1 MKRKDNNQ
9 DNQRGHP
16 LRVPSVAEG
25 MAVLVAIGLDALGE
39 PPVAL
44 HPVVW
49 YGKLI
54 DFLQRRAPA
63 SSQHQLWYGAAM
75 GVWAAPFALIPTL
88 FVQRRARSLVD
99 VCRKR
104 GYARAG
110 IAGVALIEGICLKPF
125 FALNM
130 LVSAGKSVRLA
141 LERQDLIAA
150 REALQ
155 QLVSRDRSQLSTELV
170 AAATIESLAENV
182 SDSVTAPLF
191 YYALF
196 GLPGAALYRLYNTFD
211 SMIGY
216 HGRYEYL
223 GKFAARLDDVLNY
236 IPARLTALLI
246 IALAPCY
253 GGVRR
258 PAWQIWRRDAART
271 ESPNAGHP
279 MAAVA
284 GALGVQLE
292 KVDHY
297 VLGDAHSIPDTR
309 RMRQAECMVCW
320 VGGSV
325 VLLAGLATSFRGV
338 WRWRRKC

>member
-1 MKRKDNNQ
+1 MRKDNQ
-9 DNQRGHP
+9 DNQRRNS
-16 LRVPSVAEG
+16 LRAYSVVEG
-25 MAVLVAIGLDALGE
+25 MAVLAAIGLDALGE

-54 DFLQRRAPA
+54 DFLQRRAPEA
-63 SSQHQLWYGAAM
+63 PLRQLWYGAAM
-75 GVWAAPFALIPTL
+75 GGMAAPFAFIPTYV
-88 FVQRRARSLVD
+88 VQRRARLLVN

-104 GYARAG
+104 GYAQAG
-110 IAGVALIEGICLKPF
+110 IVGAALLEGICLKPF

-130 LVSAGKSVRLA
+130 LVAAGKSVRLA
-141 LERQDLIAA
+141 LEREDLVAA

-155 QLVSRDRSQLSTELV
+155 QLVSRDRLQLSAELV

-236 IPARLTALLI
+236 VPARLTALLI
-246 IALAPCY
+246 IAFAPCY

-258 PAWQIWRRDAART
+258 SAWQIWRRDAART

-284 GALGVQLE
+284 GALDVQLE

-297 VLGDAHSIPDTR
+297 VLGDAHCIPDTW
-309 RMRQAECMVCW
+309 RMRQAERMVCW
-320 VGGSV
+320 VGGSA
-325 VLLAGLATSFRGV
+325 VLLTALFTFFKGV
-338 WRWRRKC
+338 WRWQRRR